1 MKVEGTIVDEQ
12 TAKKQTESALAEL
25 MNTDGESHKMN
36 FHKVLVERNGEMV
49 EMEVPIDDIDLLDDF
64 DDEDLTEEGERSLGL
79 IDVQYDSTSGE
90 TPDKKS
96 RNRMPVVEIN
106 LKNKE
111 DDFEII
117 CPITGSKNVY
127 QINSFAWA
135 SYETDEPFMVR
146 INIEED

>member
-1 MKVEGTIVDEQ
+1 MKVEGTIVDEL
-12 TAKKQTESALAEL
+12 TAKKQTEEALAEL
-25 MNTDGESHKMN
+25 MKVDDTHNMN
-36 FHKVLVERNGEMV
+36 FHKVLVEKNGQMV
-49 EMEVPIDDIDLLDDF
+49 EIEVPIDDINLLDDF
-64 DDEDLTEEGERSLGL
+64 DDEDLTEEGERSLG
-79 IDVQYDSTSGE
+79 IISAEYDSTSEDGPE
-90 TPDKKS
+90 KKS

-106 LKNKE
+106 IKDKN

-117 CPITGSKNVY
+117 CPHTGSKNVY